1 MSSLPFD
8 PIRSASAR
16 SAPTEHTSTVV
27 IGSGLSGLA
36 VASELSRRGVDSIV
50 VEGVEC
56 SDSGAMRTVL
66 ADAVSLSERTELM
79 RLLRGYA
86 VSHKLDVRQTTVAE
100 HLSIIGHPKLIKASV
115 GRKMWAVQTAD
126 GVLLADHVVLTKYPR
141 NALRRLLMSM
151 DIALGANV
159 RESMRAIGL
168 YLVGVG
174 ELLTPTTRE
183 IVRQAKMVGDIIG
196 TEGSAALHRLTP
208 QQAAISPLGA

>member
-50 VEGVEC
+50 VEGAEC

-66 ADAVSLSERTELM
+66 ADVVSLSERTELM

>member
-50 VEGVEC
+50 VEGAEC

-196 TEGSAALHRLTP
+196 TEGSAALHRFTP

>member
-50 VEGVEC
+50 VEGAEC

-86 VSHKLDVRQTTVAE
+86 VSHKLDVRQSTVAE

-196 TEGSAALHRLTP
+196 TEGSAALHRFTP